1 MGDIYRFA
9 HSVTVWLGTEDERIR
24 PALGTLRDFPR
35 AHEEHLRQV
44 GHNIDTVYEAATITE
59 LPISPPQ
66 AKTLACFFARAWF
79 SRAWILQEIV
89 VARGVL
95 VFSGRLRS
103 SWSLLTNASTHISR
117 NQLGRVIARIAT
129 PDSEALVL
137 HAGIVPYS
145 VASYRETTMNGSMSF
160 EQSLILTR
168 SSECTDPRDRCP
180 EYEEEIIRELSTHF
194 NNILR
199 SLAAGTTPASLASV
213 PGTILTDRLRH
224 HQLPP
229 PQYAKSVAQVYIEAT
244 QLAMLYSNS
253 LSMLSHVG
261 GSSERNTAD
270 LPSCVP
276 DFTTAIAPR
285 PMSHSHSA
293 NRSLAWDNV
302 VDIGETSDEAL
313 RGEGRFG
320 SISLTLALDSPYVTG
335 EDRVEVL
342 WTT

>member
-1 MGDIYRFA
+1 MRDYTVFRKAPEVRRAPGETNSCPSKNDRPFILCNGRKLFITQILFDAFRELPVSPLKYIWIDAICINQSELAERSAQVAIMGDIYRFA

-168 SSECTDPRDRCP
+168 SSECTDPRDRCKLFWGSP
-180 EYEEEIIRELSTHF
+180 AYHESIE
-194 NNILR
+194 R
-199 SLAAGTTPASLASV
+199 SWGGNWT
-213 PGTILTDRLRH
+213 
-224 HQLPP
+224 
-229 PQYAKSVAQVYIEAT
+229 KS
-244 QLAMLYSNS
+244 
-253 LSMLSHVG
+253 
-261 GSSERNTAD
+261 
-270 LPSCVP
+270 
-276 DFTTAIAPR
+276 F
-285 PMSHSHSA
+285 
-293 NRSLAWDNV
+293 
-302 VDIGETSDEAL
+302 
-313 RGEGRFG
+313 
-320 SISLTLALDSPYVTG
+320 SP
-335 EDRVEVL
+335 
-342 WTT
+342 